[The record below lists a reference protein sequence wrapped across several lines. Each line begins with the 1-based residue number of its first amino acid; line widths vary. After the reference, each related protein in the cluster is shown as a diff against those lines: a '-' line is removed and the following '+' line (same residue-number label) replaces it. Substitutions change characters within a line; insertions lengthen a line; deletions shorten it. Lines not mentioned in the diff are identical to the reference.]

1 MVRIT
6 FVQPDGTRREVM
18 GEPGSS
24 VMQTA
29 LEQGVDGI
37 SAECNGSAAC
47 ATCHA
52 YFETERLGRL
62 DTMQEHEDDMLGLCR
77 QRTPRGEP
85 AELPG
90 QGERGARRR
99 GDRPAGHAVAVQ
111 SNVRTGSPRISNFGA
126 MPRPGLSGAV
136 MRPFTRCGAPSA
148 IATVP

>member
-1 MVRIT
+1 MVKIT

-29 LEQGVDGI
+29 LEQGIDGI

-62 DTMQEHEDDMLGLCR
+62 DPMQEHEDDMLDFAASER
-77 QRTPRGEP
+77 R
-85 AELPG
+85 AES
-90 QGERGARRR
+90 R
-99 GDRPAGHAVAVQ
+99 
-111 SNVRTGSPRISNFGA
+111 
-126 MPRPGLSGAV
+126 LSCQVKVSEALDGAV
-136 MRPFTRCGAPSA
+136 IVLPDMQ
-148 IATVP
+148 